1 MRACGYFLHTGN
13 VKPLISNTITP
24 MQLLRR
30 MPKWMG
36 TRPMHVAT
44 RSVSNPNAP
53 VKRKTSAKRKQ
64 MIPINI
70 FLYGSFVNSSAN
82 CFPMY
87 FVMKNEN
94 AAAIN
99 AAISKYINDNGGITI
114 SQA

>member
-1 MRACGYFLHTGN
+1 
-13 VKPLISNTITP
+13 
-24 MQLLRR
+24 
-30 MPKWMG
+30 
-36 TRPMHVAT
+36 
-44 RSVSNPNAP
+44 
-53 VKRKTSAKRKQ
+53 
-64 MIPINI
+64 MIPISN
-70 FLYGSFVNSSAN
+70 FLYGSFVNNKAN

>member
-1 MRACGYFLHTGN
+1 MIIGN
-13 VKPLISNTITP
+13 SNTP

-44 RSVSNPNAP
+44 RRTNNPKAP
-53 VKRKTSAKRKQ
+53 VKRKTSAKRKK
-64 MIPINI
+64 MIPISI
-70 FLYGSFVNSSAN
+70 LLYGSFVNSSAN

-87 FVMKNEN
+87 FVMKNET
-94 AAAIN
+94 AAAIK

>member
-1 MRACGYFLHTGN
+1 
-13 VKPLISNTITP
+13 
-24 MQLLRR
+24 
-30 MPKWMG
+30 MG

-53 VKRKTSAKRKQ
+53 VKMNTSAKRKK
-64 MIPINI
+64 MMPVSS

-87 FVMKNEN
+87 FVMKNDN

-99 AAISKYINDNGGITI
+99 AAISRYSNDNGGITF